1 VGGAKRIVLL
11 GPPGAGKGTQAARL
25 SAELGWVHL
34 SSGDIL
40 RAEVRSATPL
50 GAKAAQ
56 FMHRGDLVPDG
67 LIIEMI
73 AARITNAEGFIL
85 DGFPRTVPQAEAL
98 EAVTALDVVLN
109 IDLSRAE
116 VVRRLSSRR
125 VCADCG
131 AIHNLANDRLADD
144 APCPA
149 CGGRLMQREDDEAE
163 VIERRFDVYAELTAP
178 LISFY
183 RERGVLATID
193 GGRASDKVY
202 ADVLQAVGR

>member
-50 GAKAAQ
+50 GAQAEQ
-56 FMHRGDLVPDG
+56 FMRRGDLVPDG

-73 AARITNAEGFIL
+73 AARITNVEGFIL

-131 AIHNLANDRLADD
+131 AIHNLANDGLADD
-144 APCPA
+144 APCPG

-193 GGRASDKVY
+193 GGRAGDEVY